1 MTDLASLR
9 AQRDE
14 LYHFIVRRTRD
25 PAAADDLVQE
35 TFARLLTYERART
48 VADRAALGYRIAL
61 NLVRDHFRSSKRRPT
76 QVLDEEIPCQA
87 PAPEQILMHR
97 QKVEVFGKVLDAM
110 PPLRRDVFIRRRL
123 HGQSTRE
130 IAHALAMNE
139 AAVEKHV
146 VRALEQLHREM
157 TKAERRAAGGRR

>member
-1 MTDLASLR
+1 MSDLTVLR
-9 AQRDE
+9 AQRHD

-35 TFARLLTYERART
+35 TLLRLMTYERGQT
-48 VADRAALGYRIAL
+48 VVDRAALGYRIAL
-61 NLVRDHFRSSKRRPT
+61 NLVRDHFRHRSRRAAEA
-76 QVLDEEIPCQA
+76 LDDDIPCDA

-97 QKVEVFGKVLDAM
+97 QKVEVFGKALDAM

-123 HGQSTRE
+123 HGHSTRQ
-130 IAHALAMNE
+130 IAAELNMNE

-157 TKAERRAAGGRR
+157 AKAERRAGGRP